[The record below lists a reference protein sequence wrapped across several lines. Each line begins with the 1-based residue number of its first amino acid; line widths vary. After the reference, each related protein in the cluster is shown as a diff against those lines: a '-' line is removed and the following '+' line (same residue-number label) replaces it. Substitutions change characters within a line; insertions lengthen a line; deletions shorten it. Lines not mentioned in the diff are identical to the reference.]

1 MTKVGGIQKIMVLWQ
16 AVFIVAL
23 LLVTAPPSNLTRL
36 CYNGSAAKSH
46 PTTTQIIPPAT
57 QANNYKMLPIIVL
70 LFIQNISSKLKT
82 SLPLCKIPVVKHLPV
97 FCQFQ
102 IMRGYNI
109 LADILQMV
117 VFSVFV
123 CYFKVFEGE
132 VQEIL

>member
-1 MTKVGGIQKIMVLWQ
+1 MTTVHGSVVIYVADDTCEIFGIIFFTSYKIL
-16 AVFIVAL
+16 
-23 LLVTAPPSNLTRL
+23 R
-36 CYNGSAAKSH
+36 
-46 PTTTQIIPPAT
+46 
-57 QANNYKMLPIIVL
+57 IIVL

-82 SLPLCKIPVVKHLPV
+82 SLPLYKTPVVKHLPV
-97 FCQFQ
+97 FYQFQ

-132 VQEIL
+132 VQEF